1 MNCKPSFKTVLLV
14 GALLGGTFLIAQDQ
28 NTNGTPAPADNTKVN
43 QRDRDASQPTAD
55 QQKENRSDRD
65 ITQQVRRAIEKDKS
79 LSTYAHNVKIITQ
92 NGQVTLKGPV
102 RSEEEKRAVEAKA
115 AEVAGG
121 NKVTSELDVKSKQ

>member
-1 MNCKPSFKTVLLV
+1 MKFNRSIKTILLT
-14 GALLGGTFLIAQDQ
+14 GTLLGGAFLIAQDQ
-28 NTNGTPAPADNTKVN
+28 NTTGSTAPADNTKMN

-79 LSTYAHNVKIITQ
+79 LSTYGHNVKVITQ

-115 AEVAGG
+115 AEVAGQ
-121 NKVTSELDVKSKQ
+121 NNVSSQLDVKSKQ